1 MSQNI
6 KELITDVL
14 DKGYLMSLA
23 THDEGGVWVADVI
36 YVFDEQLNIY
46 WISDREVRHSEAILN
61 NNKIA
66 GTVAISG
73 PGESNLGIQFE
84 GIAEKIEGPRYDLAK
99 KHYTK
104 RLKPEPEE
112 TEESPA
118 RTSFF
123 AKTANKL
130 KERAFEK
137 EQEFPLAKFPE
148 SGVEKKDI
156 LSSLENTAEEPA
168 EVEGQLTVDIYDDGE
183 RIVIQSTVAGVKPE
197 DLDVSITNDMVT
209 IKGRRKKQEEVKD
222 DSYYYRELYW
232 GSFSRSVILPEEIE
246 VEKTEA
252 ALKNGLLTVKLPKK
266 NKHII
271 QKIKVK
277 ME

>member
-1 MSQNI
+1 MAKDTRSFFERLTGSVKI
-6 KELITDVL
+6 EDT
-14 DKGYLMSLA
+14 
-23 THDEGGVWVADVI
+23 EPE
-36 YVFDEQLNIY
+36 EQAVE
-46 WISDREVRHSEAILN
+46 ISDEPEINEVKSF
-61 NNKIA
+61 KQDA
-66 GTVAISG
+66 GRLSKKKTVK
-73 PGESNLGIQFE
+73 ES
-84 GIAEKIEGPRYDLAK
+84 AR
-99 KHYTK
+99 
-104 RLKPEPEE
+104 EPEE

-209 IKGRRKKQEEVKD
+209 IKGRRKKQE
-222 DSYYYRELYW
+222 
-232 GSFSRSVILPEEIE
+232 
-246 VEKTEA
+246 
-252 ALKNGLLTVKLPKK
+252 
-266 NKHII
+266 
-271 QKIKVK
+271 
-277 ME
+277 

>member
-1 MSQNI
+1 MAKDTRS
-6 KELITDVL
+6 
-14 DKGYLMSLA
+14 
-23 THDEGGVWVADVI
+23 
-36 YVFDEQLNIY
+36 F
-46 WISDREVRHSEAILN
+46 
-61 NNKIA
+61 
-66 GTVAISG
+66 
-73 PGESNLGIQFE
+73 FE
-84 GIAEKIEGPRYDLAK
+84 RLTGSVKIED
-99 KHYTK
+99 T
-104 RLKPEPEE
+104 EPEE
-112 TEESPA
+112 QAVGIESEQFQEIKNLKQELNRLPKKKAVKETGRELEEAEESPA
-118 RTSFF
+118 KMSFF

-137 EQEFPLAKFPE
+137 EQEPPLVKFPE
-148 SGVEKKDI
+148 SKVEKNEIFPLPEKA
-156 LSSLENTAEEPA
+156 AEESA

-222 DSYYYRELYW
+222 DDYYYRELYW

-246 VEKTEA
+246 VEKAEA
-252 ALKNGLLTVKLPKK
+252 SLKNGLLTVKLPKK

>member
-1 MSQNI
+1 MAKDARS
-6 KELITDVL
+6 
-14 DKGYLMSLA
+14 
-23 THDEGGVWVADVI
+23 
-36 YVFDEQLNIY
+36 F
-46 WISDREVRHSEAILN
+46 
-61 NNKIA
+61 
-66 GTVAISG
+66 
-73 PGESNLGIQFE
+73 FE
-84 GIAEKIEGPRYDLAK
+84 RLTGSVKIED
-99 KHYTK
+99 T
-104 RLKPEPEE
+104 EPEE
-112 TEESPA
+112 QAVEISDEPEINEVKSFKQEPGRLPKKKIAKEPALEPEEAEESPA
-118 RTSFF
+118 KISFF
-123 AKTANKL
+123 SKTANKI

-137 EQEFPLAKFPE
+137 EQESASVKLPE
-148 SGVEKKDI
+148 SKAEKKDN
-156 LSSLENTAEEPA
+156 LSSPENAAEEPA

-183 RIVIQSTVAGVKPE
+183 KIVIQSTVAGVKPE

-209 IKGRRKKQEEVKD
+209 IKGRRRKQEEIKD

-246 VEKTEA
+246 VEKAEA